1 MIDLEKFSEA
11 ARRAVTLADYEAR
24 YVVTGAIEPGHLVFG
39 VVQEAPDWAAELS
52 AGRLTP
58 EGVRQRLKQ
67 EYAARLQ
74 PGPWASEEMKLSADA
89 QAALADA
96 QQQATQRGQTVVGL
110 AHLLL
115 ALLGGKDAV
124 PARLLAEAG
133 LTRARLEAA
142 LAAAGDAPPGAPA
155 TLER

>member
-1 MIDLEKFSEA
+1 MIDLEKFTEA

-24 YVVTGAIEPGHLVFG
+24 YVVTGTIEPGHLVFG
-39 VVQEAPDWAAELS
+39 VVQEAPEWTAELS

-89 QAALADA
+89 QAVLADA
-96 QQQATQRGQTVVGL
+96 QQQATQRGQTVVGV

-115 ALLGGKDAV
+115 ALLGGTDAV
-124 PARLLAEAG
+124 PARLLTEAG

-142 LAAAGDAPPGAPA
+142 LAAAAAPSGPA
-155 TLER
+155 ILER

>member
-1 MIDLEKFSEA
+1 MIDLEKFTEA

-24 YVVTGAIEPGHLVFG
+24 YVVTGAIEPGHILFG
-39 VVQEAPDWAAELS
+39 VVQEASEWAAELT

-67 EYAARLQ
+67 EYAGRLQ
-74 PGPWASEEMKLSADA
+74 PGPWASEEMKLSAAA
-89 QAALADA
+89 QAALAAA
-96 QQQATQRGQTVVGL
+96 QQQATQRGQTAVGL

-115 ALLGGKDAV
+115 GLLAGKDPM

-133 LTRARLEAA
+133 LTRERLEA
-142 LAAAGDAPPGAPA
+142 AAAGDAPPAVPA

>member
-1 MIDLEKFSEA
+1 MIDLEKFTEA

-24 YVVTGAIEPGHLVFG
+24 YVVTGTIEPGHLVFG
-39 VVQEAPDWAAELS
+39 VVQEAPEWTAELS

-67 EYAARLQ
+67 EYAASLQ

-89 QAALADA
+89 QAVLADA
-96 QQQATQRGQTVVGL
+96 QQQATQRGQTAVGL

-115 ALLGGKDAV
+115 ALLAGKDPM

-133 LTRARLEAA
+133 LTRTRLEAA
-142 LAAAGDAPPGAPA
+142 LAAAAAPSGPA